1 MPEPVKP
8 LSAPP
13 VTVTCVAVKE
23 LAGSL
28 RVKVM
33 FVDSPA
39 FKATFDAAMTTVG
52 AVVSMAM
59 SLLAPI
65 EPAAPGVGRVRYVFV
80 PSLFLMVPP
89 LRAIAAAET

>member
-8 LSAPP
+8 LSVPP
-13 VTVTCVAVKE
+13 VTVTCAAVKE

-39 FKATFDAAMTTVG
+39 FKATFDAAITTVG
-52 AVVSMAM
+52 AVVSIAM
-59 SLLAPI
+59 LLLAPI
-65 EPAAPGVGRVRYVFV
+65 DPVLPGVGRVR
-80 PSLFLMVPP
+80 
-89 LRAIAAAET
+89 